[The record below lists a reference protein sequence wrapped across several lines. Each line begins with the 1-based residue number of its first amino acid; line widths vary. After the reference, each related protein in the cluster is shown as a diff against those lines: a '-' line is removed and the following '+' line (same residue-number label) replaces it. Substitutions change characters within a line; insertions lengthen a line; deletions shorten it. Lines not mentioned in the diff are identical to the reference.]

1 MAPKRPCIALVP
13 ARDFEKGKSRLS
25 GSLSDEKRAALGEWM
40 LGRVLE
46 AVSASGAVDKIG
58 VLSDGG
64 AVLSLA
70 ESKGAEAIS
79 CPGRDLNADLGAGRS
94 WALERG
100 ARSLLIVPGDLPALT
115 PSDVDAMI
123 ARADAGS
130 GAETSPNGCAVL
142 SPSAD
147 GGTNGVFLCPPG
159 GFSFSFGPGSFERHL
174 EAAKAARLQPI
185 RFENE
190 GFGLDVDT
198 PADLSAL
205 AEAGVAL
212 PDWLAALPRP

>member
-46 AVSASGAVDKIG
+46 AVSASGEVEGIG

-64 AVLSLA
+64 PVLLLA
-70 ESKGAEAIS
+70 ESKGAEAIA
-79 CPGRDLNADLGAGRS
+79 CPGRDLNADLGAGLR

-100 ARSLLIVPGDLPALT
+100 ARSLLIVPGDLPALN

-123 ARADAGS
+123 ARADAAPAPG
-130 GAETSPNGCAVL
+130 GCAVL

-147 GGTNGVFLCPPG
+147 GGTNGLLLCPPG
-159 GFSFSFGPGSFERHL
+159 GFLFSFGPGSFERHI
-174 EAAKAARLQPI
+174 EAAKAAHLHPI

-205 AEAGVAL
+205 VEAGVDL
-212 PDWLAALPRP
+212 PDWLAALSRP

>member
-25 GSLSDEKRAALGEWM
+25 GSLSDEKRASLGEWM

-46 AVSASGAVDKIG
+46 AVSASGEVDRIG

-64 AVLSLA
+64 PVLSLA
-70 ESKGAEAIS
+70 ESKGAEAIA
-79 CPGRDLNADLGAGRS
+79 CPGHDLNADLGAGRS

-100 ARSLLIVPGDLPALT
+100 ARSLLIVPADLPALN

-123 ARADAGS
+123 ARADAVPG
-130 GAETSPNGCAVL
+130 GCAVL

-147 GGTNGVFLCPPG
+147 GGTNGLLLCPPG
-159 GFSFSFGPGSFERHL
+159 EFTFSFGPGSFGRHL
-174 EAAKAARLQPI
+174 EAAKDALLHPI

-205 AEAGVAL
+205 AETGMAL
-212 PDWLAALPRP
+212 PD

>member
-1 MAPKRPCIALVP
+1 
-13 ARDFEKGKSRLS
+13 
-25 GSLSDEKRAALGEWM
+25 M

-46 AVSASGAVDKIG
+46 AVSASGAVDEIG

-64 AVLSLA
+64 PVLSLA
-70 ESKGAEAIS
+70 ESKGAEAIP
-79 CPGRDLNADLGAGRS
+79 CPGRDLNADLGAGLS

-100 ARSLLIVPGDLPALT
+100 ARSLLIVPGDLPALKS
-115 PSDVDAMI
+115 SDVDAMI
-123 ARADAGS
+123 ARAGAAPGAGARP
-130 GAETSPNGCAVL
+130 GADGAPGGCAVL

-147 GGTNGVFLCPPG
+147 GGTNGLLLCPPG
-159 GFSFSFGPGSFERHL
+159 GFSFSFGPGSFGRHL
-174 EAAKAARLQPI
+174 EAAKAAHLHPI

>member
-1 MAPKRPCIALVP
+1 MPPKRPCIALVP
-13 ARDFEKGKSRLS
+13 ARDFEKGKSRLA

-46 AVSASGAVDKIG
+46 AVSTSGGVDEIG

-64 AVLSLA
+64 PVLSLA
-70 ESKGAEAIS
+70 ESKGAEAIP
-79 CPGRDLNADLGAGRS
+79 CPGHDLNADLGAGLS

-100 ARSLLIVPGDLPALT
+100 ARSLLIVPGDLPALKS
-115 PSDVDAMI
+115 SDVNAMI
-123 ARADAGS
+123 AQAAVDD
-130 GAETSPNGCAVL
+130 CAVL

-147 GGTNGVFLCPPG
+147 GGTNGVFLCPPD
-159 GFSFSFGPGSFERHL
+159 GFSFSFGPGSFGRHL
-174 EAAKAARLQPI
+174 EAAKAAQLHPI

-198 PADLSAL
+198 PADLSVL

>member
-1 MAPKRPCIALVP
+1 
-13 ARDFEKGKSRLS
+13 
-25 GSLSDEKRAALGEWM
+25 M

-46 AVSASGAVDKIG
+46 AVSASGEVDGIG

-64 AVLSLA
+64 PVLSLA
-70 ESKGAEAIS
+70 ESKGAEAIA
-79 CPGRDLNADLGAGRS
+79 CPGRDLNADLAEGLS

-100 ARSLLIVPGDLPALT
+100 ARSLLIVPADLPALK

-123 ARADAGS
+123 ARADTAPGAGAAP
-130 GAETSPNGCAVL
+130 GPGGCAVL

-147 GGTNGVFLCPPG
+147 GGTNGLLLCPPG

-174 EAAKAARLQPI
+174 EAAKAAHLHPI

-205 AEAGVAL
+205 VEAGVDL
-212 PDWLAALPRP
+212 PDWLAALSRP